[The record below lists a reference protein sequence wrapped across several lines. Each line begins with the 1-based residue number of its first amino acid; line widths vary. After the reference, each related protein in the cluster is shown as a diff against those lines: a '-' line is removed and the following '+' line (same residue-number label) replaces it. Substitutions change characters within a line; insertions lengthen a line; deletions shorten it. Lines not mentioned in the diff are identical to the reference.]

1 MQAPRRRWNDGL
13 WIRGNLTFP
22 ENLQGKSTSES
33 MGNRTHQ
40 NWPPWHSEV
49 SAKYRTSGR
58 EVIRKSEWL
67 SILWFEVPVAYFQL
81 LGMVWSKTFLWEW
94 NKYLHIMQTG
104 GHQGKSRNF
113 IHTWSRQAFWWC
125 FKHQNQLK
133 IYGQPEGLWEW
144 ALQKEEM
151 MLMVMMVTECLLW
164 DPHGAKQCPQLS
176 HLIFITIQRGRY

>member
-1 MQAPRRRWNDGL
+1 MIVSGL
-13 WIRGNLTFP
+13 
-22 ENLQGKSTSES
+22 EVTSCS
-33 MGNRTHQ
+33 LKIYKAKAQ
-40 NWPPWHSEV
+40 V
-49 SAKYRTSGR
+49 SLWEIGLIKIGLHGRVKCQPNIGHWAGMWSGR
-58 EVIRKSEWL
+58 VGGWV
-67 SILWFEVPVAYFQL
+67 LWFEVPVAYFQL
-81 LGMVWSKTFLWEW
+81 LGMVWSKIFLWEW

-144 ALQKEEM
+144 APQKEEM

-164 DPHGAKQCPQLS
+164 DPHGAKQCP
-176 HLIFITIQRGRY
+176 HCLI